1 MTKRR
6 LSSIAKR
13 ACERQLMILPLHWRS
28 FVITFFWLLLLFF
41 VTSFCFDHLIF
52 SQLRSLLFSLSP
64 SHKFLLLFL
73 LVPHDKHDPFVSN
86 DPRGVHQPRRDVHR
100 IPGRELD
107 VGERRGGNLG
117 LGISRS
123 GPAPRLRPD
132 DKFAPSLGDAHA
144 LVPLLAVG
152 VVLEGVARREVEG
165 LRAREAFFFFFF
177 FSSLSQRSVVP
188 TATSTARARPLFLS
202 LSHSLSSRRPA
213 HPARAKAA
221 HIASELITSPSLA
234 GSQEIFGPKCRGG
247 EGLAEAEEAE
257 AASRPRPALAGAWR
271 ADCGGEPPPTLL
283 RKPPAS
289 ERAAHRGAST
299 KRRARESI
307 VARRAFF
314 GEICCWRNL

>member
-1 MTKRR
+1 MTNTIP
-6 LSSIAKR
+6 SSPTTHAECTSPGGMSTESPGESSTSESD
-13 ACERQLMILPLHWRS
+13 AAGTSASASVAAGPLHDFGRM
-28 FVITFFWLLLLFF
+28 TNLPP
-41 VTSFCFDHLIF
+41 
-52 SQLRSLLFSLSP
+52 P
-64 SHKFLLLFL
+64 SATPTRLYPFLLWAW
-73 LVPHDKHDPFVSN
+73 S
-86 DPRGVHQPRRDVHR
+86 
-100 IPGRELD
+100 
-107 VGERRGGNLG
+107 
-117 LGISRS
+117 
-123 GPAPRLRPD
+123 
-132 DKFAPSLGDAHA
+132 
-144 LVPLLAVG
+144 
-152 VVLEGVARREVEG
+152 
-165 LRAREAFFFFFF
+165 LRAWPAEKLRAFVRGKLFFFFF